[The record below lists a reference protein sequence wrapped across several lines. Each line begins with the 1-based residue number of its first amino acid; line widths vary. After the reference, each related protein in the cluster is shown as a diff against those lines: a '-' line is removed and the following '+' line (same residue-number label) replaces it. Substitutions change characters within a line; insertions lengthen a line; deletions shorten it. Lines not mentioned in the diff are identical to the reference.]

1 MMAFWFKWLMSRL
14 KEILLTKASNQFIQ
28 IVLKMYMLINRFMSI
43 VKFLN
48 LINKM
53 PIIIFKLK
61 FFEMLLMKCLRIN
74 MKMFRIFRKKEQE
87 LNLKQWKELQ
97 IKFTEDN
104 NNHLSKTKM
113 VCILKKGQNIHML
126 MFMIFKI
133 QKVKWARKKL
143 SNHIQKILTR
153 ICFHFLN
160 H

>member
-1 MMAFWFKWLMSRL
+1 MAFWFKWLMSRL

-28 IVLKMYMLINRFMSI
+28 IVLKMYMLINKFMSI

-74 MKMFRIFRKKEQE
+74 MKMFRIFRKKEQA

-104 NNHLSKTKM
+104 NNHLFKIKM
-113 VCILKKGQNIHML
+113 ICILKKGQNIHML

-133 QKVKWARKKL
+133 QKVKWAGNKL
-143 SNHIQKILTR
+143 SNHIQKILQK
-153 ICFHFLN
+153 F
-160 H
+160 